1 MLGTALPPGHRLP
14 TVRRCG
20 SSIDRYR
27 GGRVSEPAVV
37 HDSGGRSLVDDV
49 TRAGAAGCQRLRC
62 RRGEHARR
70 VAETAGEKS
79 AAHGHEVWSNNGAA
93 GPHLDRGDAPSVQDD
108 EPVAMPGPKDTV
120 VLAEGRDHVIDHLG
134 FADVVGSLKRHV
146 YLFAT
151 NEPYA

>member
-1 MLGTALPPGHRLP
+1 VRTLDALTSAAKDKGVRALRSQLPSRLADRIADRAAGYRKKLEQWRL
-14 TVRRCG
+14 TSEGVRASRSG
-20 SSIDRYR
+20 W
-27 GGRVSEPAVV
+27 GGR
-37 HDSGGRSLVDDV
+37 R
-49 TRAGAAGCQRLRC
+49 
-62 RRGEHARR
+62 
-70 VAETAGEKS
+70 
-79 AAHGHEVWSNNGAA
+79 VWSNNGAA